1 VNELFLYAIVL
12 GLFIVAFMQFVIML
26 LDSQEVLNQEVKCLC
41 SKITTVLLEW
51 TVPKLW
57 M

>member
-1 VNELFLYAIVL
+1 MFLYAIVL